1 MADQTPEWL
10 AYLPHGKREQA
21 QAFLQ
26 KQQAR
31 IDAAEAEQLILID
44 VAERAMSDR
53 DVVIA
58 IANHEQM
65 ANENMKEAVDIM
77 IKEKE
82 ELEDIIKQKEDI
94 IKQKEDTIKQK
105 ENEKEYIIKQKEEE
119 KEDIIKHKE
128 DIIKEKED
136 ENRYLEN
143 RLKMVLMNVPNL
155 ESAERWVKKFHIPME
170 CQPCNFQDVNMP
182 NYTLQ
187 CCTVLAH
194 WVQRA

>member
-1 MADQTPEWL
+1 MADQTAEWL
-10 AYLPHGKREQA
+10 AYLPHGKREQV

-31 IDAAEAEQLILID
+31 IDAAEAQQLILID
-44 VAERAMSDR
+44 IAERAMSDR
-53 DVVIA
+53 DAVIA
-58 IANHEQM
+58 IADHEQM

-82 ELEDIIKQKEDI
+82 DLEDILKQKEEEKEDIIKQKEDI
-94 IKQKEDTIKQK
+94 IKQKED
-105 ENEKEYIIKQKEEE
+105 E

-143 RLKMVLMNVPNL
+143 RLKIVLTNVPNL
-155 ESAERWVKKFHIPME
+155 ESAERWVKRSHIPVE

>member
-1 MADQTPEWL
+1 MADQTAEWL
-10 AYLPHGKREQA
+10 AYLPHGKRAQV

-26 KQQAR
+26 TQQAR
-31 IDAAEAEQLILID
+31 IDAAEAQQLILID
-44 VAERAMSDR
+44 IAERAMSDR
-53 DVVIA
+53 YAVIA
-58 IANHEQM
+58 IADLEHM
-65 ANENMKEAVDIM
+65 VNENMKEAVDIM

-82 ELEDIIKQKEDI
+82 DLED
-94 IKQKEDTIKQK
+94 
-105 ENEKEYIIKQKEEE
+105 IIKQKEEE

-155 ESAERWVKKFHIPME
+155 ESAERWVNRSHISVE

>member
-1 MADQTPEWL
+1 MADQTAEWL
-10 AYLPHGKREQA
+10 AYLPHGKREQV

-31 IDAAEAEQLILID
+31 IDAAEAQQLILID
-44 VAERAMSDR
+44 IAERAMSDR
-53 DVVIA
+53 DAVIA
-58 IANHEQM
+58 IADHEQM

-82 ELEDIIKQKEDI
+82 DLEDILKQKEEE
-94 IKQKEDTIKQK
+94 KED
-105 ENEKEYIIKQKEEE
+105 IIKQKEEE
-119 KEDIIKHKE
+119 KEGIIKHKE

-143 RLKMVLMNVPNL
+143 RLKIVLTNVPNL
-155 ESAERWVKKFHIPME
+155 ESAERWVKRSHIPVA
-170 CQPCNFQDVNMP
+170 CQPCNLQDVSMP